1 MRLLISGC
9 SKIVFHIKTC
19 IPLISEKGPE
29 VRAALPGV
37 DVFVQYVHVFCV
49 TSFFFWFFLIEYGFL
64 ASLYS

>member
-9 SKIVFHIKTC
+9 SKIVFDIKTY

-49 TSFFFWFFLIEYGFL
+49 TSFFFCFF
-64 ASLYS
+64 